1 MLRLPILMVRHRL
14 LSALEHLFYYYSSYF
29 DHTSLVYVMGPDGTY
44 RTHFAHT
51 TDANVMAERLAKL
64 L

>member
-1 MLRLPILMVRHRL
+1 MSGKSAIPSRLPATR
-14 LSALEHLFYYYSSYF
+14 S
-29 DHTSLVYVMGPDGTY
+29 TTPSLIYVMGPDGAY

-51 TDANVMAERLAKL
+51 TNADAMAERLAKL